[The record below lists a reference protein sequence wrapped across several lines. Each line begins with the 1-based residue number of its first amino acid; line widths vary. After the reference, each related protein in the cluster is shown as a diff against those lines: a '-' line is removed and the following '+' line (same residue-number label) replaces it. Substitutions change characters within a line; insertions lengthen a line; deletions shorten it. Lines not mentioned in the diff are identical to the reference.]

1 MEEELEEGRWLKDYL
16 YHKVYIDLLLHH
28 LSVSAKE
35 RRFGSPSGPDPEP
48 PASASS

>member
-28 LSVSAKE
+28 LSVPAKE
-35 RRFGSPSGPDPEP
+35 RRFGSPGPDPEP
-48 PASASS
+48 PASAIS